1 MNIEALID
9 REGGYVDHP
18 ADKGGPTTWG
28 ITEAVARASGYGGR
42 MQDLPRD
49 FARAVYQRQYITA
62 PGFDKVA
69 KLAPRV
75 AEEMFDTGVNMGP
88 SVPGPWLQRLLN
100 VLREPIAGAPL
111 YAPLATDGAIG
122 PATLGALATF
132 LKYRAKDGETVF
144 VRGLDCL
151 QGERYIELAE
161 TRPANRAFV
170 YGWLLN
176 RVGVP

>member
-28 ITEAVARASGYGGR
+28 ITEAVARASGYAGHMR
-42 MQDLPRD
+42 DLPREY
-49 FARAVYQRQYITA
+49 ARAVYRRQYITA

-69 KLAPRV
+69 TLAPRV

-88 SVPGPWLQRLLN
+88 GVPGQWLQRLLN
-100 VLREPIAGAPL
+100 VLREPIVGAPMFARL
-111 YAPLATDGAIG
+111 VMDGAIG
-122 PATLGALATF
+122 PATLAALAAF
-132 LKYRAKDGETVF
+132 LKYRPKDGETVL

-151 QGERYIELAE
+151 QGARYVELAE
-161 TRPANRAFV
+161 ERPANRAFI

-176 RVGVP
+176 RVGA